1 MLQNLEFWL
10 KMRALQQKVCKIQGF
25 LVKNL
30 EISKVF
36 TPPTGYATAPR
47 LLLRFYVTI
56 FGIFKQNWTK
66 KKFFLVKIL
75 QICKVFTAPTGYST
89 AARLLSRF
97 YVTIFGIFKQNQPKK
112 KLFSSQNSSNLQGL
126 YSPNRKWHSCKAFI
140 AFLSDNIFNFEAK

>member
-66 KKFFLVKIL
+66 KSFFQSKFFKSARFL
-75 QICKVFTAPTGYST
+75 QPQPDRAQLQGFYRVFMLQYLA
-89 AARLLSRF
+89 
-97 YVTIFGIFKQNQPKK
+97 
-112 KLFSSQNSSNLQGL
+112 FSSKISQKKTFFQSKFFKFARFIQPQPEMAQLQGF
-126 YSPNRKWHSCKAFI
+126 YCVFK
-140 AFLSDNIFNFEAK
+140 